1 MATLAT
7 ADPLDTR
14 TSPPQARRAP
24 PGPLSSAFHD
34 SAASASRPAA
44 APPPPPPEH
53 TAYVLSWTPDSP
65 WRKIPLPPASAFFAG
80 ALAGAASRTVV
91 SPLERL
97 KIILQVQGASAQY
110 NGVWQGLKKM
120 WREEGFKGYMR
131 GNGINVLRIAPYS
144 AVQFSSYEMFKG
156 ALKSD
161 DGSIDTPR
169 RLVAGSL
176 AGICSVV
183 STYPL
188 DLVRSRLSVESASL
202 GMREGRTDGRSTGIV
217 RMTVR
222 VMKEEGGVKA
232 LYRGLV
238 PTSAGVAPYVAFNFA
253 SYELLKL
260 QISGL
265 DPQHRPPNTFEKLV
279 CGGVAGGI
287 SQTLTYPADLLRRRM
302 QMVGLKSQA
311 LGYQYK
317 GAWDAVFTIIRTE
330 GIRGMYKGIWPNLLK
345 CFPAMSVSFAVY
357 EVSKEHMD
365 AWSAARADADAAEDE

>member
-1 MATLAT
+1 MATVAT
-7 ADPLDTR
+7 ADTAQTPEHSHDLQPR
-14 TSPPQARRAP
+14 SAGVPMALQHAAGQQARSPA
-24 PGPLSSAFHD
+24 GP
-34 SAASASRPAA
+34 
-44 APPPPPPEH
+44 
-53 TAYVLSWTPDSP
+53 AYVLSWTPDSP
-65 WRKIPLPPASAFFAG
+65 WKKIPLPPASAFFAG

-110 NGVWQGLKKM
+110 NGVYQGLKKM
-120 WREEGFKGYMR
+120 WREEGLKGYMR

-144 AVQFSSYEMFKG
+144 AVQFSSYELFKG
-156 ALKSD
+156 ALQGI

-169 RLVAGSL
+169 RLLAGSL

-202 GMREGRTDGRSTGIV
+202 GMREGRRDGKSTGIV
-217 RMTVR
+217 RMTLR
-222 VMKEEGGVKA
+222 VMREEGGVKA

-260 QISGL
+260 QFTRV
-265 DPQHRPPNTFEKLV
+265 DPEHNPPGTFAKLL

-302 QMVGLKSQA
+302 QMVGLKDQA
-311 LGYQYK
+311 LGYQYN
-317 GAWDAVFTIIRTE
+317 GAWDAVFTIIRNE
-330 GIRGMYKGIWPNLLK
+330 GVRGLYKGIWPNLLK

-357 EVSKEHMD
+357 EGSKEHMD
-365 AWSAARADADAAEDE
+365 AWTAARELEDAADDE